1 MAEWVT
7 TQNKPKQAYKNLY
20 YNLLI
25 TPGGVLLLISSQV
38 FFENRV
44 GESAGNVH

>member
-1 MAEWVT
+1 MAEWRT

-25 TPGGVLLLISSQV
+25 TPGGALLVLKSG